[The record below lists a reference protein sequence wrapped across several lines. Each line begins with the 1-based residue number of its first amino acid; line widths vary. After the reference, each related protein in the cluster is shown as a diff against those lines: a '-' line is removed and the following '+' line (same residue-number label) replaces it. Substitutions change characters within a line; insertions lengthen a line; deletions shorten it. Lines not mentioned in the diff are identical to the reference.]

1 MSAAPLLEV
10 HQLHKSYGPRTVLH
24 DVSLQLDA
32 GKVMCV
38 IGPSGS
44 GKSTLLK
51 CINHLERVD
60 GGFIR
65 VGEEL
70 IGYSYSHGRLHEMHE
85 TDICRQRANIGMV
98 FQQFNLFAHMTVLEN
113 IVAAPIR
120 VRNISRRH
128 AVAKAES
135 LLKDVGLLE
144 KACAYPSELS
154 GGQQQRVGIA
164 RALAMDPMLMLFDE
178 PTSALDPELVGDV
191 LEVMMRLAKRGMTM
205 VVVTHEMRFAR
216 AAGDTIVFM
225 AEGTVVEQGPPDQ
238 IFANP
243 RMKRT
248 REFLGMLG
256 NGYLEP
262 SR

>member
-1 MSAAPLLEV
+1 MSARPLLEIQ
-10 HQLHKSYGPRTVLH
+10 QLHKSYGGRAVLH
-24 DVSLQLDA
+24 DINLQLDA
-32 GKVMCV
+32 GKVMCL

-65 VGEEL
+65 VGDDL
-70 IGYSYSHGRLHEMHE
+70 IGYSYRHGRLHEMRE

-113 IVAAPIR
+113 IIAGPMR
-120 VRNISRRH
+120 VRKLPRRE
-128 AVAKAES
+128 AVAEAEA
-135 LLKDVGLLE
+135 LLDEVGLLE
-144 KACAYPSELS
+144 KAYAYPSELS

-191 LEVMMRLAKRGMTM
+191 LEVMIRLAKRGMTM
-205 VVVTHEMRFAR
+205 VVVTHEMGFAR
-216 AAGDTIVFM
+216 AVGDTVVFM
-225 AEGTVVEQGPPDQ
+225 ADGAIIEQGRPEQ
-238 IFANP
+238 IFSAP
-243 RMKRT
+243 TMGRT
-248 REFLGMLG
+248 QAFLGMLG
-256 NGYLEP
+256 QRHSP
-262 SR
+262 PQ

>member
-10 HQLHKSYGPRTVLH
+10 HDVYKSYGRRTVLH
-24 DVSLQLDA
+24 DVNLQLDG

-60 GGFIR
+60 RGFIR
-65 VGEEL
+65 IGEEL
-70 IGYSYSHGRLHEMHE
+70 IGYSYRDGRLHEMHE
-85 TDICRQRANIGMV
+85 VDICRQRAKIGMV

-120 VRNISRRH
+120 VMNIPRRQ
-128 AVAKAES
+128 AEVQAES

-144 KACAYPSELS
+144 KAYAYPSELS

-164 RALAMDPMLMLFDE
+164 RALAMNPMLMLFDE

-191 LEVMMRLAKRGMTM
+191 LEVMIRLAKRGMTM
-205 VVVTHEMRFAR
+205 VVVTHEMRFAQ
-216 AAGDTIVFM
+216 AVCDTVVFM
-225 AEGTVVEQGPPDQ
+225 ADGTVVEQGPPDQ

-243 RMKRT
+243 RMERT
-248 REFLGMLG
+248 RTFLGMLG
-256 NGYLEP
+256 NRP
-262 SR
+262 SEAL